1 MAMADWQ
8 RYPSKL
14 CQIKFE
20 LYINVY
26 EFVNLLF
33 HLWFLYK
40 VTCLFLLQE
49 DVKKFLESQILNLE
63 KR

>member
-20 LYINVY
+20 LDINVY
-26 EFVNLLF
+26 EFVKSL
-33 HLWFLYK
+33 
-40 VTCLFLLQE
+40 VVSLQSDSPISTTGRCKE
-49 DVKKFLESQILNLE
+49 ISRIKDFKP
-63 KR
+63 R